1 MVGTRKLARLIDHAT
16 TAGAKVVLVGDP
28 CQLPEIDAG
37 GAFPP
42 PGPVGCQRTWIRE
55 PPADSRRWNGRALA
69 ELRVR

>member
-37 GAFPP
+37 GAFR
-42 PGPVGCQRTWIRE
+42 GLRARLGASDLIE
-55 PPADSRRWNGRALA
+55 NRRQTAPWERGGAGRAA
-69 ELRVR
+69 RR